1 MDNLRIS
8 TRTAVSKITSSIN
21 LQNLYDNLEIDDSI
35 KFIQFKENPEKGIN
49 YKLSEKKKKR
59 NNKKKKKKFY
69 NQLTLHYF
77 DEKIV
82 NVKIFNNGKCQMT
95 GLKYEN
101 HGIKI
106 IKNIIEII
114 KKNKNVDEIVTNTD
128 LKYDDYKIVLINSDF
143 NIGYKIDRNNLHRH
157 INNIEMYSSYEP
169 LIYPGVNIKYYY
181 NTNNNN
187 GICNCNCKC
196 EGKGNGNG
204 NGNCIRITIAVFESG
219 SILITGKINN
229 NILKIAYDFIN
240 KLLLTNKN
248 KFILI

>member
-8 TRTAVSKITSSIN
+8 TRTAVSTVNSLIN
-21 LQNLYDNLEIDDSI
+21 LQNLYEELEIDDNI
-35 KFIQFKENPEKGIN
+35 KFIQYKENLEKGTN
-49 YKLSEKKKKR
+49 SKLSKQKRKKKEV
-59 NNKKKKKKFY
+59 KKKFY

-77 DEKIV
+77 DEKLV
-82 NVKIFNNGKCQMT
+82 NVKLFNNGKCQMT

-106 IKNIIEII
+106 INDIIKLISKSKNIEKIVD
-114 KKNKNVDEIVTNTD
+114 NVD
-128 LKYDDYKIVLINSDF
+128 LKYDNYKIVLINSDF

-169 LIYPGVNIKYYY
+169 LIYPGVNIKYFY
-181 NTNNNN
+181 NTNNTD

-196 EGKGNGNG
+196 EGKGTGNG

-219 SILITGKINN
+219 SILITGKIDNKL
-229 NILKIAYDFIN
+229 LKIAYDFIN

>member
-8 TRTAVSKITSSIN
+8 TRTAVLTINSLIN
-21 LQNLYDNLEIDDSI
+21 LQNLYEELEIDDSI
-35 KFIQFKENPEKGIN
+35 KFIQFKENKEKGVN
-49 YKLSEKKKKR
+49 SKLSKKKR
-59 NNKKKKKKFY
+59 KNKKEAKKKFY

-77 DEKIV
+77 DEKLV

-95 GLKYEN
+95 GLKYEK

-106 IKNIIEII
+106 INDIIKLINKSKNIEKI
-114 KKNKNVDEIVTNTD
+114 VDNID

-143 NIGYKIDRNNLHRH
+143 NIGYKIDRNKLHRH

-181 NTNNNN
+181 NTNNND

-196 EGKGNGNG
+196 EGKGDGKG

-229 NILKIAYDFIN
+229 QLLKIAYDFIN

-248 KFILI
+248 LFILI